1 MEIPYTVHPR
11 PDTGLWNAKLGIWL
25 FLASEVML
33 FGGLFSSY
41 IFLRLGADH
50 WPYHVLD
57 VQLGLINTGVLIT
70 SSITMVFAWAS
81 LKFREW
87 RNFKIWMGITLLCG
101 LIFLGIKSKEYA
113 DKFAHYGF
121 IVKPT
126 AAATYEAKL
135 KELNAKYTQLKSGAL
150 EITGHLTQPLTENPV
165 EFYVAPDL
173 AHHAGS
179 HVATDGAPPK
189 VGGPADDHGHN
200 TVPESADKGGAKGDH
215 GHDEAIVIKA
225 DDVSW
230 WSNFQPKYNSYFAIY
245 FTLTGLHALHVIG
258 GMVVLAYFWLVGHK
272 MYKKNPEHLANR
284 VEVSG
289 LFWHFVDLVWIFLF
303 PVLYLL

>member
-1 MEIPYTVHPR
+1 MEIPYTVHSR

-33 FGGLFSSY
+33 FGGLFSAY

-50 WPYHVLD
+50 WPHHVLD

-70 SSITMVFAWAS
+70 SSITMVLAWAS

-87 RNFKIWMGITLLCG
+87 RNFKIWMGVTLLCG
-101 LIFLGIKSKEYA
+101 CIFLGIKSKEYA
-113 DKFAHYGF
+113 DKFVHYGF
-121 IVKPT
+121 IVKPR
-126 AAATYEAKL
+126 AAATYEPQL
-135 KELNAKYTQLKSGAL
+135 REMNAKYTRLKSGAL
-150 EITGHLTQPLTENPV
+150 EITGHLTEPLTDKPE
-165 EFYVAPDL
+165 EFHVAPDL
-173 AHHAGS
+173 AHNTA
-179 HVATDGAPPK
+179 
-189 VGGPADDHGHN
+189 DHGLTKGTLPAADASEHHHGHKAASE
-200 TVPESADKGGAKGDH
+200 TADKGGAKGDQ
-215 GHDEAIVIKA
+215 GHHHALVIKA
-225 DDVSW
+225 QDVSW

-272 MYKKNPEHLANR
+272 MYKTSPEHLANR

-289 LFWHFVDLVWIFLF
+289 LFWHFVDMVWIFLF